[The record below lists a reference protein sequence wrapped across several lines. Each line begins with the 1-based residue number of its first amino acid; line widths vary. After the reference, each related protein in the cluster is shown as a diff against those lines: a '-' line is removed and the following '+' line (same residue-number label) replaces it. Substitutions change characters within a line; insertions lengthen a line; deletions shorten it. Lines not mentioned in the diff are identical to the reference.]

1 MSTNNTMKFIK
12 SILMAFLY
20 LKNKSRPW
28 RKRRTTIEK
37 SLLGLQNNAR
47 LIVKLNAFK
56 LRREI
61 LNEMRS
67 LENKRLLRYGFKA
80 YSQNDEDGMIQE
92 IFNRIGTVNK
102 NFLEIGVG
110 NGLENNT
117 LYLLVQGWHGL
128 WVEANSKYVKQINLK
143 FEHAITNG
151 DLEVKNT
158 CIQKDNINQV
168 IDKWQSIAGGLDL
181 LSLDIDGNDYHVIEA
196 IKSLNARLIILEYN
210 SKYHPPVKW
219 VMEHNPKHS
228 YVFSDY
234 YGASLKSL
242 EILLIE
248 KGYKLVGCNLSGVN
262 AFFVREDLVEKYFL
276 DDCSAENHYEPER
289 VVLSYALEAHHPPNF
304 GPFEAK

>member
-1 MSTNNTMKFIK
+1 MKFIK

-168 IDKWQSIAGGLDL
+168 IDKWQSTAGGLDL

-210 SKYHPPVKW
+210 SKYRPPVKW

-262 AFFVREDLVEKYFL
+262 AFFVREDLVENYFP